1 MFGIKCCLNIM
12 RILHKLNFQGR
23 TLLTLE
29 GDVLEINAKKVI
41 VDGREFD
48 FDIAYDMKDT
58 IGIKTEDVISQTVVF
73 K

>member
-12 RILHKLNFQGR
+12 RILNKLNFQGR

-41 VDGREFD
+41 VDGKEFD

-58 IGIKTEDVISQTVVF
+58 IGIKTEDVISKTVVF

>member
-1 MFGIKCCLNIM
+1 M
-12 RILHKLNFQGR
+12 RILNKLNFQGR

-41 VDGREFD
+41 VDGKEFD

-58 IGIKTEDVISQTVVF
+58 IGIKTEDVISKTVVF
-73 K
+73 KWKEQKNQK